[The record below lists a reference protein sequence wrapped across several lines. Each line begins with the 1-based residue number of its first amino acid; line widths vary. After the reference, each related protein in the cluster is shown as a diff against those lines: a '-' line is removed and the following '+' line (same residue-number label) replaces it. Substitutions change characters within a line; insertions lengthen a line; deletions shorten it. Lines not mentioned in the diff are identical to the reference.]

1 MTDTTVVYPSL
12 VSSTMK
18 ELVEFFNQHSDK
30 PVKKFKNLD
39 TGRTM
44 VQQVIARLEGTSDPE
59 MEEEAE
65 ELVESTIAAQVEGL
79 IVDVPKTSDKNEGVW
94 LNVQRLLNDGLS
106 NKAIVAELQELY
118 GNSNTSYACVAWY
131 RNKWKKMTPAIA
143 PEEVVNAFLEK
154 HQLELTAEAFA
165 ELVSM
170 VK

>member
-1 MTDTTVVYPSL
+1 
-12 VSSTMK
+12 MK